1 MRKETKELLVPK
13 IDVVFH
19 SLFRKEN
26 ESITN
31 GFLTD
36 ILQVKTKIIESE
48 KDRHLETRYPEEKLG
63 ILDLRTELEG
73 GTKCN
78 VEIQLTN
85 QHNTIKRILYYWS
98 RIYSE
103 QLKRGENYK
112 ELKKTISIMITDYE
126 IEELKGIKELGT
138 KWQIRDSQ
146 NGKRILTDDLE
157 ICIIEIPKARRIIEE
172 EKGNKIAQ
180 WMMFLDNP
188 NREGVKEI
196 MAENENIKRA
206 MKELEEMSDD
216 EELRR
221 VAELKEKYIRDE
233 ANIRESALEDGFNE
247 GYDNGMKQG
256 IKEGTEKGIQK
267 GIQKGMQK
275 GMQKGIQAGIQKGI
289 EQEKRD
295 IVVKMIKEKIPIETI
310 IKITGLS
317 KEEVEGIVS

>member
-1 MRKETKELLVPK
+1 MRKETKELLIPK

-36 ILQVKTKIIESE
+36 ILQVKTKIIDSE

-103 QLKRGENYK
+103 QLKRGENYR

-126 IEELKGIKELGT
+126 IEELKEIKELGT

-146 NGKRILTDDLE
+146 NGKNILTDDLE
-157 ICIIEIPKARRIIEE
+157 ICIIEIPKAKRIIKE

-256 IKEGTEKGIQK
+256 IQDGIK
-267 GIQKGMQK
+267 
-275 GMQKGIQAGIQKGI
+275 
-289 EQEKRD
+289 QEKRE
-295 IVVKMIKEKIPIETI
+295 IVVKMIKEKIPIEAI
-310 IKITGLS
+310 VKITGLS
-317 KEEVEGIVS
+317 KEEVEDIVG

>member
-1 MRKETKELLVPK
+1 MGKETKELLIPK

-36 ILQVKTKIIESE
+36 ILQVKTKIISTE
-48 KDRHLETRYPEEKLG
+48 KDRHLEIRYPEEKLG

-126 IEELKGIKELGT
+126 IDELKEIEELET
-138 KWQIRDSQ
+138 KWQIMDSQ
-146 NGKRILTDDLE
+146 NGKKILTEDLE
-157 ICIIEIPKARRIIEE
+157 IHIIEIPKARRIIEK

-188 NREGVKEI
+188 NSKGVKAI
-196 MAENENIKRA
+196 MEENENIKRA
-206 MKELEEMSDD
+206 MEELEEMSDD

-221 VAELKEKYIRDE
+221 IAELKEKYIRDE

-247 GYDNGMKQG
+247 GYDNGMREG
-256 IKEGTEKGIQK
+256 IKEGTKKGIEEGIAKGIEKGIKKEKKDIVKKLKQK
-267 GIQKGMQK
+267 GI
-275 GMQKGIQAGIQKGI
+275 
-289 EQEKRD
+289 
-295 IVVKMIKEKIPIETI
+295 PIDEI
-310 IKITGLS
+310 SEITGLS
-317 KEEVEGIVS
+317 KEEIENEIK

>member
-1 MRKETKELLVPK
+1 MKKETKELLIPK

-26 ESITN
+26 ENITN

-36 ILQVKTKIIESE
+36 ILQVKTKIIETE

-146 NGKRILTDDLE
+146 NGKNILTDDLE
-157 ICIIEIPKARRIIEE
+157 ICIIEIPKAKRIIEE
-172 EKGNKIAQ
+172 DKENKIAQ

-216 EELRR
+216 EELR
-221 VAELKEKYIRDE
+221 DE

-247 GYDNGMKQG
+247 GYNNGMKRG
-256 IKEGTEKGIQK
+256 IKEGTKKGIQK
-267 GIQKGMQK
+267 GIL
-275 GMQKGIQAGIQKGI
+275 
-289 EQEKRD
+289 QEKRD
-295 IVVKMIKEKIPIETI
+295 IIMKLKQRGMSVGEISE
-310 IKITGLS
+310 ITGVS
-317 KEEVEGIVS
+317 KKEIESMSN

>member
-1 MRKETKELLVPK
+1 MKKETKELLIPK

-36 ILQVKTKIIESE
+36 ILQVKAKIIESE

-103 QLKRGENYK
+103 QLRRGENYK

-146 NGKRILTDDLE
+146 NGKNILTDDLE
-157 ICIIEIPKARRIIEE
+157 ICIIEIPKAKRIIKE

-256 IKEGTEKGIQK
+256 IQDGIK
-267 GIQKGMQK
+267 
-275 GMQKGIQAGIQKGI
+275 
-289 EQEKRD
+289 QEKRD
-295 IVVKMIKEKIPIETI
+295 IVVKMIKEKIPIEAI
-310 IKITGLS
+310 VKITGLS
-317 KEEVEGIVS
+317 KKEVEDIVG